1 MDEKNEG
8 RQVTAEIGVIEK
20 KWWLSRGVWGGVVAM
35 LAGIAAALGYS
46 LSEGVQGDIVE
57 LILGIAGVAGGGL
70 AVWGRIKAETKIAT
84 PGTGGPST
92 IKGLLALAV
101 AVPALLL
108 AGCVGTR
115 AQTDPGTV
123 DASRYQAVA
132 AQLPG
137 VVEALADVALT
148 APVDAQTKERIAEY
162 ATLAK
167 ATASAIGTVDTSDPL
182 TVDKLHEL
190 IRRIAAVVEAS
201 QADAGTKSQVANY
214 AAWAGV
220 ALRAVAVV
228 GAMI

>member
-1 MDEKNEG
+1 MDENEG
-8 RQVTAEIGVIEK
+8 RQVMAETGVIEK
-20 KWWLSRGVWGGVVAM
+20 EWWRSRGVWGGLVSM
-35 LAGIAAALGYS
+35 LAGIAAALGYA
-46 LSEGVQGDIVE
+46 LSEGVQAEIVE

-70 AVWGRIKAETKIAT
+70 AVWGRIKAEAKIAKAA
-84 PGTGGPST
+84 GASGV
-92 IKGLLALAV
+92 KHLLLLAV
-101 AVPALLL
+101 AVPALL
-108 AGCVGTR
+108 AGCAGLGT
-115 AQTDPGTV
+115 QGVPGSDT
-123 DASRYQAVA
+123 SRYQAVA

-148 APVDAQTKERIAEY
+148 APVDAETKQKIADY

-167 ATASAIGTVDTSDPL
+167 STAEAIGTVDVSDPL
-182 TVDKLHEL
+182 AVDKLHEL
-190 IRRIAAVVEAS
+190 IRRISAVVEAS